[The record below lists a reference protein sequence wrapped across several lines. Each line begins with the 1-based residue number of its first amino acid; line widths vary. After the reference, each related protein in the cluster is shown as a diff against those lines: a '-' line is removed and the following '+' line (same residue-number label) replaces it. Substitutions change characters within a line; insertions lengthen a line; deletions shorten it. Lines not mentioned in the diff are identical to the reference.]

1 MAVGIAALTFLIS
14 AAARSSIAPSRNR
27 IALTSA
33 SWSAAACVAH
43 ARAALADGFE
53 QEGVRE
59 AGATATTWD
68 WVDRTLKASPPPTE
82 LGCQLEAR
90 AVGSRLDVNASDEA
104 TLARLFRK
112 VGMPAARADSVAA
125 TVALRKPYVDR
136 RELRLVRD
144 LQTLTSLDSV
154 LDVEPGPIAL
164 DRAPAA
170 ALALLPGFTEETVER
185 VLDARARDAPISTFH
200 ELSQLLSPE
209 MPDASAR
216 LPGLA
221 VFQPTAWVITAR
233 ATNGMPPITAVVEVR
248 LARSRGGTV
257 ITRWRSWI
265 E

>member
-1 MAVGIAALTFLIS
+1 MVPAPPLWRDSAPYQRLRRLLQFIRAGWAGGDSVGGKTLAALDGVGETAAGAS
-14 AAARSSIAPSRNR
+14 QAAR
-27 IALTSA
+27 T
-33 SWSAAACVAH
+33 V
-43 ARAALADGFE
+43 
-53 QEGVRE
+53 V
-59 AGATATTWD
+59 GAIPD

-221 VFQPTAWVITAR
+221 VFPPPTYFAIRWPA
-233 ATNGMPPITAVVEVR
+233 
-248 LARSRGGTV
+248 SRGGTV